1 MRYSPGCE
9 GVSPL
14 LFKTVNV
21 DSPPG
26 RSRHCSAT
34 SQGIL
39 TGGENKDVC
48 QPTPGMQLQNSQSQG
63 TAVLVVV
70 SSVLGAALSSGA
82 GMRLSGG
89 PVRRVCAH
97 PQIE

>member
-1 MRYSPGCE
+1 MRYSPGRE
-9 GVSPL
+9 GVSTL
-14 LFKTVNV
+14 LFKTGNA
-21 DSPPG
+21 DSPG

-48 QPTPGMQLQNSQSQG
+48 QPTPGMQLYNSQSQG

-70 SSVLGAALSSGA
+70 SSALGAALSSGA

>member
-21 DSPPG
+21 DFPRGARDIAQPT
-26 RSRHCSAT
+26 SR
-34 SQGIL
+34 GIL
-39 TGGENKDVC
+39 TGGENKDVR

-70 SSVLGAALSSGA
+70 SSVLDAALSSGA

-97 PQIE
+97 SQIE

>member
-14 LFKTVNV
+14 LFKTGNV
-21 DSPPG
+21 DSPG
-26 RSRHCSAT
+26 CLRHCAAT
-34 SQGIL
+34 LRGIL

-70 SSVLGAALSSGA
+70 SSVLGAALASGA
-82 GMRLSGG
+82 GMRLGGG